1 MPWVYFIIYFFI
13 ICFTAKQ
20 WVDDSFQTTK
30 QIVFVSWDL
39 LGSQIQRA
47 DGQNFTSNSN
57 NLTRKK
63 CGDTGKSVK
72 NVNIVL
78 RTKNS
83 FLFN

>member
-1 MPWVYFIIYFFI
+1 MPWVYFIINFFI

-47 DGQNFTSNSN
+47 DGQNLN
-57 NLTRKK
+57 
-63 CGDTGKSVK
+63 TGKSVK
-72 NVNIVL
+72 NVNVVL
-78 RTKNS
+78 RTKNIN
-83 FLFN
+83 FHGLVLMFN